1 MSEGMFTYRLGALRP
16 ADPAAEE
23 ICARLRQGDVLR
35 VKTAKPRNPRF
46 HALFWALMS
55 KLHENLPDDKRER
68 YPNVELLAS
77 WFKVATGHADS
88 FFVEGKGMVYVPKSI
103 SFAKCDDV
111 EFSQF
116 FDRCADL
123 IAQHFIPG
131 ITAAE
136 WRTEIASMIGIA
148 A

>member
-1 MSEGMFTYRLGALRP
+1 MSEGLFIYQLRTLRP
-16 ADPAAEE
+16 VDPAAEE
-23 ICARLRQGDVLR
+23 ICGRLRQGDILR

-46 HALFWALMS
+46 HALFWALMT
-55 KLHENLPDDKRER
+55 KLHENLPDDKRAR
-68 YPNVELLAS
+68 YPTVELLAS

-88 FFVEGKGMVYVPKSI
+88 FILEGKGTVYVPRSI

-111 EFSQF
+111 EFGQF
-116 FDRCADL
+116 FERCADL

-131 ITAAE
+131 VTASQ
-136 WRTEIASMIGIA
+136 WRTEVASMIGIA

>member
-1 MSEGMFTYRLGALRP
+1 MSEGLFVYHLRTLHP

-23 ICARLRQGDVLR
+23 ICSRLKQGDALR

-46 HALFWALMS
+46 HALFWALMT

-68 YPNVELLAS
+68 YPTVELLAS
-77 WFKVATGHADS
+77 WFKVATGHCDS
-88 FFVEGKGMVYVPKSI
+88 FILEGKGTVYVPKSI

-123 IAQHFIPG
+123 ISKNFIPG
-131 ITAAE
+131 ITASQ